1 MIRATTEVAIGDVR
15 VFPKVED
22 RAQGWTQLWN
32 SEDLEGWQISD
43 GGDWKVEDGVIIG
56 SGKTSHIFS
65 PRGDYRNFEVRGRFK
80 ISDGGN
86 SGLYFRVAYGPGWP
100 DGYEAQINSTMS
112 DPQKTGS
119 LYDLVKNATTLVPPD
134 TGIPCISVIVNWTK
148 LLKR

>member
-1 MIRATTEVAIGDVR
+1 M
-15 VFPKVED
+15 
-22 RAQGWTQLWN
+22 
-32 SEDLEGWQISD
+32 
-43 GGDWKVEDGVIIG
+43 
-56 SGKTSHIFS
+56 
-65 PRGDYRNFEVRGRFK
+65 RGRFK

-134 TGIPCISVIVNWTK
+134 TWFDYDPLRRTSRAACTSRSRSTASPSSTSWTPRRKHASGRIALQQHNDGSVIQGQGPWIREAVS
-148 LLKR
+148 